1 MFKLT
6 STTELLPHQKT
17 GVETI
22 VTKKCLGLFDEPGV
36 GKTLQILAAICQVL
50 KEGQRALVV
59 CPPFLANTW
68 MTEIATFTHLESGKD
83 IDVVPYTML
92 GKRVESFEKYSFIA
106 CDEAHYL
113 KNLDAQRTRKFH
125 SYMIKHRPEYYVW
138 ATGTPIKNR
147 IPEIYSFL
155 LTLSR
160 YPHVTPN
167 ITVKYRSHYA
177 FCMRFTNVSE
187 RSFGGRSVMQFS
199 GMKNVEELK
208 EYLKPWTLRR
218 KADEFLDLPQMQ
230 AQMIPANYKDDPELA
245 KAFAEFGPE
254 SGVKGGDIVAKKN
267 SAIAKAHFTAEYVAT
282 QLEADMGPVLVFSD
296 HREPVDMIERELSQA
311 WRVGSIKGGDSAEK
325 RNELV
330 KQFQA
335 GQLDVLVATVGS
347 SSTGLT
353 LTRSNLVIFNDIP
366 WVPAD
371 LVQARKRIHRISQNR
386 ECRCVYIVG
395 SKVDDNI
402 IKTIRAK
409 EKVINT
415 VVNV

>member
-1 MFKLT
+1 MAFKLKPHV
-6 STTELLPHQKT
+6 ELLPHQVT
-17 GVETI
+17 G
-22 VTKKCLGLFDEPGV
+22 KDFLLDKGCSGLFDEPGV
-36 GKTLQILAAICQVL
+36 GKTLQALSAICEAGL
-50 KEGQRALVV
+50 KAVV
-59 CPPFLANTW
+59 ICPPFLANTW
-68 MTEIATFTHLESGKD
+68 MTEVANFTELVPGKD
-83 IDVVPYTML
+83 IDIVPYTML
-92 GKRVESFEKYSFIA
+92 GKRIESFEGYGFVV

-125 SYMIKHRPEYYVW
+125 SYMMKHRPKYFSW
-138 ATGTPIKNR
+138 MTGTPIKNR

-199 GMKNVEELK
+199 GMKNVDELK

-218 KADEFLDLPQMQ
+218 KADEFLNLPQMQ
-230 AQMIPANYKDDPELA
+230 AQMITANYKDDPELA
-245 KAFAEFGPE
+245 AAFAEFGPE

-282 QLEADMGPVLVFSD
+282 QLEADMGPVLIFSD
-296 HREPVDMIERELSQA
+296 HREPVDMIERELSEN
-311 WRVGSIKGGDSAEK
+311 WRVGSIKGGDNAEK

-335 GQLDVLVATVGS
+335 GQLDALVCTVGS

-353 LTRSNLVIFNDIP
+353 LTRSNLVVFNDVP
-366 WVPAD
+366 WVSAD
-371 LVQARKRIHRISQNR
+371 LVQARKRIHRISQDR

-395 SKVDDNI
+395 SKVDDYI
-402 IKTIRAK
+402 IKAIRAK
-409 EKVINT
+409 EKVIKE
-415 VVNV
+415 VVDNA